1 MDSLDAMKFLGQ
13 LANQLHSQANQI
25 SEWQARL
32 QQNEES
38 QEWSKLES
46 LLASA
51 QTFLFSIDQHL
62 QITGVQGPLTD
73 CLGWSEPEFVGHEL
87 LNFIDPNCPAQN
99 KALAD
104 LSESASTR
112 LEIPFLSRTG
122 VRLWFQL
129 TIVPQK
135 NVDHRGHAFQI
146 LACGV
151 QEIQN
156 RSEELRLQHQRISEQ
171 LEVLQREQQQRLE
184 ENSSSPVDQEFW
196 FRLRSTLRS
205 IILGRMRVLFQ
216 ADEGATPATLRG
228 LSFGIDFLEN
238 LLRLEIKP
246 EYWRELETFQP
257 TQLYDDCLGLFP
269 TCTINHNLS
278 NLTSV
283 SFLGPVRVWQ
293 AFLLELFAWRESTVS
308 EATVDVRMQLDAPN
322 LDFTAVAVL
331 EDESRLEECQRRS
344 RQHFSRLKRLC
355 EASRGELIVKK
366 GSGPTEIVITLRLAG
381 GPYPEVVAP
390 LAAPQEPQCYSV
402 LVAEDDEIA
411 KRVVVTLLQKL
422 GHQVQAVSGGLD
434 VLELLNVQEF
444 DVVLLDLEMPDLD
457 GISTARQIISRFH
470 PPPYLIALTAGNS
483 ASIRRQVMEAGMHD
497 FLSKPLRSD
506 ELNDALSQVQVHRLS
521 RDGQV

>member
-13 LANQLHSQANQI
+13 LASQLHTQAEQVSQ
-25 SEWQARL
+25 WQARL
-32 QQNEES
+32 QQNEEN

-51 QTFLFSIDQHL
+51 QTFIFSTDQHL
-62 QITGVQGPLTD
+62 QITGVQGPMTE

-87 LNFIDPNCPAQN
+87 QNFIDPSCPT
-99 KALAD
+99 KSTVLKE
-104 LSESASTR
+104 LSEVTSTR
-112 LEIPFLSRTG
+112 IELPFLSRTG
-122 VRLWFQL
+122 VRLWFHL
-129 TIVPQK
+129 TIVPLQCEDG
-135 NVDHRGHAFQI
+135 NHAFQI
-146 LACGV
+146 MACGV

-156 RSEELRLQHQRISEQ
+156 RSEELRLQHQRMSEQ
-171 LEVLQREQQQRLE
+171 LEVLQREQQQRLD
-184 ENSSSPVDQEFW
+184 ENTSTPVDQEFW

-205 IILGRMRVLFQ
+205 IILGRMRVLFSQ
-216 ADEGATPATLRG
+216 AEQGASPATLRG
-228 LSFGIDFLEN
+228 LSFGVDFLEN
-238 LLRLEIKP
+238 LLRLEVKP
-246 EYWRELETFQP
+246 ENWRELEDFQP
-257 TQLYDDCLGLFP
+257 ARLFNDCLGLFQ
-269 TCTINHNLS
+269 TSAINHNLPS
-278 NLTSV
+278 LTSV
-283 SFLGPVRVWQ
+283 SFLGPIRVWQ

-308 EATVDVRMQLDAPN
+308 DANFDVQLQLDGQSLA
-322 LDFTAVAVL
+322 LTAVAKL
-331 EDESRLEECQRRS
+331 EDEGRLEDCQRRS

-355 EASRGELIVKK
+355 EACRGELSLKK
-366 GSGPTEIVITLRLAG
+366 GTSPNEIVVVLHLTG
-381 GPYPEVVAP
+381 GVQPETIPPSAP
-390 LAAPQEPQCYSV
+390 PQEPQCYSI

-422 GHQVQAVSGGLD
+422 GHHVQAVSGGLD

-457 GISTARQIISRFH
+457 GISTARQIISRLH

-521 RDGQV
+521 RDGQA